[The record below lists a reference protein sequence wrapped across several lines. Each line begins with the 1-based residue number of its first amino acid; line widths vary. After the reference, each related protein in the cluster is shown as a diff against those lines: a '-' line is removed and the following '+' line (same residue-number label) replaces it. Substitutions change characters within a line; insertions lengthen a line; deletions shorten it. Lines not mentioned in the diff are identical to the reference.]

1 MFPHLFCF
9 SVDCAVP
16 AGRKALPFR
25 QGRYMSPLKEG
36 CLSMSRYYYRQ
47 RKKAIRVAEAIARI
61 KARDEEIS
69 AALKEVLANKERYL
83 SEENLYLSELPH
95 CECVTILGN
104 AFFPVG
110 VMLECWEHCPE
121 FTLPDG
127 FKIIKWCGGLA
138 VSSGL
143 GYNPETGEIRDYRY
157 DPRFPNWRILRD
169 VSKPYREKA
178 SGQ

>member
-1 MFPHLFCF
+1 
-9 SVDCAVP
+9 
-16 AGRKALPFR
+16 
-25 QGRYMSPLKEG
+25 
-36 CLSMSRYYYRQ
+36 MSRYYYRQ

-69 AALKEVLANKERYL
+69 AALKEVLAHKDRYL
-83 SEENLYLSELPH
+83 NDEKLYLSELPH
-95 CECVTILGN
+95 CKCITILGN

-121 FTLPDG
+121 FTLSDG

-143 GYNPETGEIRDYRY
+143 GYNPETGEIKEYGY
-157 DPRFPNWRILRD
+157 EPGFPNWRILRD
-169 VSKPYREKA
+169 VSQPYRAKAKRVYEKRKDE
-178 SGQ
+178 